1 MLIRCTIF
9 IRCAASVF
17 LVALLVGIVAAQS
30 AALPAAAP
38 QSPSAAE
45 TPADS
50 NWGEL
55 TLFNGRDFDGLH
67 IFVQD
72 AVMKAADVVR
82 VEDGAI
88 RVSGVGKGY
97 IRTTAA
103 YADFKLSL
111 EWRWPKGG
119 GNSGVLLHMVNPD
132 VIWPKGFEVQ
142 LATGRAGDLSSY
154 ADARSKEELVSR
166 NPTGFSTGRLAR
178 KAPADAD
185 GSVTEKTAIEKP
197 LGEWN
202 RLEVLALGDELTVWI
217 NGALVNRMT
226 GVIPSAGMIGL
237 QAEGTAI
244 DFRNVTLTPLP
255 PRKDLHAPMPKP

>member
-1 MLIRCTIF
+1 MLFRCSTF
-9 IRCAASVF
+9 IRCAAPALLV
-17 LVALLVGIVAAQS
+17 VALLARGAAAQP

-38 QSPSAAE
+38 QSPTAAE
-45 TPADS
+45 TSADA

-55 TLFNGRDFDGLH
+55 TLFNGRDFEGLH
-67 IFVQD
+67 VFMQD
-72 AVMKAADVVR
+72 AAMKAGDVVR

-97 IRTTAA
+97 VRTTSA
-103 YADFKLSL
+103 YADFKLSF

-178 KAPADAD
+178 KGPADVDA
-185 GSVTEKTAIEKP
+185 STIEKP

-202 RLEVLALGDELTVWI
+202 RMEVLAVGDELVVSV
-217 NGALVNRMT
+217 NGALVNRMS

-237 QAEGTAI
+237 QAEGAAI
-244 DFRNVTLTPLP
+244 DFRNVTLTPLA